1 MAAQIPATVTVILAA
16 VKRLLTALGPMTPE
30 QLLVALHD
38 AGVELGRDPEE
49 TLADL
54 LDSDELPLV
63 MPLIDERHALLPAL
77 LDGRVFTH
85 RLSAAEI
92 EQGLVAVSPDLEPLS
107 MLADSEPYQQLL
119 DGAPL
124 VVIFPDLEADLLAE
138 RGIPVDTISEAPA
151 FLLPPDRL
159 QALGLRPG
167 GLVGFRITGAG
178 VDVTC
183 VHEGAAEAEA
193 ETDVGTRLAAILAA
207 RGDDGPDQLDA
218 VVWTACADDPDLF
231 RTPLPPLADMLD
243 AAGLACEG
251 DQIAPAGFDFD
262 SWRIGKR
269 IESIQLLHDLDDDEA
284 LAVLVILSLYG
295 QLADT
300 YDAATAAQLY
310 DEAPQAVLEPSEA
323 GPKAVAGRRPS
334 GTDREVVASSVVRA
348 TLKFL
353 ADPDVAEAV
362 LVGAIG
368 AGRDGA
374 AALGL
379 FAETLEQMA
388 PRAAR
393 PPLRWLRAK
402 ANERLGNVID
412 AEAALDAAQG
422 LDPTWPP
429 VLFDLARY
437 ASDRGDAER
446 GLALLRR
453 AGARPDDSLVEL
465 LEHFR
470 PQIRTDLGRNQPCWC
485 GSGRKYK
492 QCHLHREQLP
502 LAERAAWLYQKAG
515 IYLSD
520 GPWRADVLDAAV
532 VRAQHWDT
540 PDALYAACQDPLVTD
555 AVLFEGGAFADF
567 LHERGVLLPDD
578 ERLLAGQWLLV
589 ERSLY
594 EVEAVRAGQG
604 FTVRDVRNGDR
615 HDVRDRAASRQL
627 KTGTLIC
634 GRIVPA
640 GDTTQCFGGIE
651 VIGLHERDELI
662 ALLDTAPDP
671 VDLITFLSRR
681 FAPPELRNT
690 EGDPLVLCEATLWV
704 PDPAA
709 LAAALDA
716 TYERDDSDP
725 AAPQWFEHVTT
736 HGMPRIRAT
745 LRLEG
750 DELHVD
756 TNSEARL
763 DRVLAT
769 LRTLLRSLTIIDEGR
784 QPAHEIG
791 EAMRRAGIPSP
802 TGGETPTNVLDS
814 SDPEVAAMLG
824 QMARQ
829 YEQAWLDDSIPA
841 LAGQTPREAAAD
853 PTRRP
858 DLIRLLDSFP
868 PEQDRP
874 GMMNPDRLRAAL
886 GLQ

>member
-1 MAAQIPATVTVILAA
+1 MIVSDRSRVRRVASTRSRRASLLVSTRSSSPSRRSVARIRGMPCVVTCSNHCGAAGSESSRSYVASNAAASAAGSGTHKVASHSTSGSPSVLRSSGGSKRRDRKVIRSTGSRA
-16 VKRLLTALGPMTPE
+16 VSSRAISSSRSCRPMT
-30 QLLVALHD
+30 
-38 AGVELGRDPEE
+38 
-49 TLADL
+49 
-54 LDSDELPLV
+54 S
-63 MPLIDERHALLPAL
+63 MPPKHW
-77 LDGRVFTH
+77 V
-85 RLSAAEI
+85 
-92 EQGLVAVSPDLEPLS
+92 VSPAGTIRPQIS
-107 MLADSEPYQQLL
+107 
-119 DGAPL
+119 
-124 VVIFPDLEADLLAE
+124 V
-138 RGIPVDTISEAPA
+138 PVFS
-151 FLLPPDRL
+151 
-159 QALGLRPG
+159 
-167 GLVGFRITGAG
+167 
-178 VDVTC
+178 C
-183 VHEGAAEAEA
+183 
-193 ETDVGTRLAAILAA
+193 RLAARSRTSWRSPLRTSRTVKPWPA
-207 RGDDGPDQLDA
+207 R
-218 VVWTACADDPDLF
+218 TASTSYSERSTSSHCPARSRSSSGS
-231 RTPLPPLADMLD
+231 RTPR
-243 AAGLACEG
+243 
-251 DQIAPAGFDFD
+251 
-262 SWRIGKR
+262 SWRK
-269 IESIQLLHDLDDDEA
+269 SA
-284 LAVLVILSLYG
+284 NAPPSNS
-295 QLADT
+295 
-300 YDAATAAQLY
+300 TAS
-310 DEAPQAVLEPSEA
+310 VT
-323 GPKAVAGRRPS
+323 S
-334 GTDREVVASSVVRA
+334 GS
-348 TLKFL
+348 
-353 ADPDVAEAV
+353 
-362 LVGAIG
+362 
-368 AGRDGA
+368 
-374 AALGL
+374 
-379 FAETLEQMA
+379 
-388 PRAAR
+388 
-393 PPLRWLRAK
+393 W
-402 ANERLGNVID
+402 
-412 AEAALDAAQG
+412 
-422 LDPTWPP
+422 
-429 VLFDLARY
+429 
-437 ASDRGDAER
+437 
-446 GLALLRR
+446 
-453 AGARPDDSLVEL
+453 
-465 LEHFR
+465 H
-470 PQIRTDLGRNQPCWC
+470 
-485 GSGRKYK
+485 
-492 QCHLHREQLP
+492 
-502 LAERAAWLYQKAG
+502 
-515 IYLSD
+515 
-520 GPWRADVLDAAV
+520 AAV

-540 PDALYAACQDPLVTD
+540 PNALYAACQDPLVTD

-594 EVEAVRAGQG
+594 EVEAVRAGKG

-681 FAPPELRNT
+681 FEPPELRNT

-750 DELHVD
+750 DELRVD

-769 LRTLLRSLTIIDEGR
+769 LRTLLRSLTIIVEGR

-802 TGGETPTNVLDS
+802 TGDETPTNVLDS

-858 DLIRLLDSFP
+858 DLIRLLDTFP

-874 GMMNPDRLRAAL
+874 RMMNPDRLRAAL